1 MSATSVDRG
10 QPFHWGSGWL
20 GLALLAFG
28 LRLTAAFVTDG
39 FHHPQVYEYED
50 LARAMLDG
58 RGFTFHH
65 LGITYHSYAPPL
77 YAWLCAL
84 IYSAGGTVAAVLDA
98 LAELVR
104 SLLRFPRQLGA
115 ALGE

>member
-39 FHHPQVYEYED
+39 FQHPQVYEYED

-84 IYSAGGTVAAVLDA
+84 IYSAGGTVAAVLVVQMLVSVGNVVLVQV
-98 LAELVR
+98 LAERL
-104 SLLRFPRQLGA
+104 F
-115 ALGE
+115 